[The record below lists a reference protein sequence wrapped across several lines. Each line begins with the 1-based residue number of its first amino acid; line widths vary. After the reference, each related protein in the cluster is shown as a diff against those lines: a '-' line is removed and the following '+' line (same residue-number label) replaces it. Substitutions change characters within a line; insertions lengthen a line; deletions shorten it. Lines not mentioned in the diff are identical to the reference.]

1 MEVSEVRL
9 RPVRAPRLP
18 KTTGPEYGSG
28 PKPGWVLG
36 PDPSLDMR
44 EKTQT
49 FLKRTQNISYY
60 IHIFELKSFLHRLHT
75 YLYIMHTTYIY
86 IYKSFLMLHTY
97 LNTTYISESSSY
109 YTSIIYLQSYLLYVC
124 FTIRPWFYIMH
135 VYMNT

>member
-18 KTTGPEYGSG
+18 KTKGPEYGSG

-60 IHIFELKSFLHRLHT
+60 IHIFELKKF
-75 YLYIMHTTYIY
+75 
-86 IYKSFLMLHTY
+86 
-97 LNTTYISESSSY
+97 
-109 YTSIIYLQSYLLYVC
+109 
-124 FTIRPWFYIMH
+124 FYIDYTQTYTLFILLLMSTFINH
-135 VYMNT
+135 F